1 MRNTRKQNQNLKL
14 KLMMIKTHM
23 NILILTQKNTVM
35 MVTSK
40 NKKLQKKKR
49 NQNFLMV
56 LSQIHIPNL
65 PKQKKM
71 DQITTMM
78 TKSILF
84 LHHILTTI
92 LKLNRQIILR
102 KRNQMPKNSRTLMSL
117 KNENKPRKKN

>member
-71 DQITTMM
+71 GQITTMM